1 MTATPEKK
9 SIPRNTGRDADNA
22 ARNEADHHMKCPG
35 CFDMSDLS
43 QVLAHVHGTEIEIDV
58 GPEPPA
64 RATGRCNEARISPP
78 GSRVEVPRRPLR
90 NTR

>member
-35 CFDMSDLS
+35 CGQWFDMRDLS
-43 QVLAHVHGTEIEIDV
+43 QVLAHVHDTEIEIDV
-58 GPEPPA
+58 WSGAACARDGP
-64 RATGRCNEARISPP
+64 
-78 GSRVEVPRRPLR
+78 VQ
-90 NTR
+90 